1 MCASFGTA
9 LIPPTVYY
17 SKVAL
22 ELGRIILRG
31 QKMSP
36 PYVLPAE
43 LHLHCLARGRESTN
57 THISNSSVSHFQS
70 HLQPVIEVV
79 RTPSQLQKYTS
90 STPGRMLSSVRNMTG
105 TQAAAV
111 GVVIAEVIGFFTVGE
126 MIGKMKIVGYRMAG
140 PGQHEQKTTD
150 VMVDI

>member
-1 MCASFGTA
+1 
-9 LIPPTVYY
+9 
-17 SKVAL
+17 
-22 ELGRIILRG
+22 
-31 QKMSP
+31 
-36 PYVLPAE
+36 
-43 LHLHCLARGRESTN
+43 
-57 THISNSSVSHFQS
+57 
-70 HLQPVIEVV
+70 
-79 RTPSQLQKYTS
+79 
-90 STPGRMLSSVRNMTG
+90 MLSSVRNMTG